1 MSGTATS
8 FGFQGR
14 RAGSGYGSWK
24 REPYRKRHHKRMSS
38 AFSLETQKSKVNLQ
52 GSRQE
57 YPDLI
62 VLPSPISNGGLPDPE
77 VKDSTD
83 VGPLPGPGAGW
94 RAGEADRGYLAQV
107 LLSHP

>member
-1 MSGTATS
+1 
-8 FGFQGR
+8 
-14 RAGSGYGSWK
+14 
-24 REPYRKRHHKRMSS
+24 MSS